1 MTRAD
6 YWEFVAEA
14 RDVFG
19 LTLGEAR
26 EFWRDLRDEL
36 DERPTVNDLASDEAF
51 SLVEGYFYPFD
62 PDLYVPKEEEPEDEE
77 ESDYD
82 DLYPRD
88 ERFELEYGDDDIIFN
103 GEEVEVTAELEYEEG
118 GR

>member
-1 MTRAD
+1 MARAD
-6 YWEFVAEA
+6 YWDFIDEA

-26 EFWRDLRDEL
+26 EFWRDLQDEL
-36 DERPTVNDLASDEAF
+36 DERPTVADLDSDEA
-51 SLVEGYFYPFD
+51 LALFD
-62 PDLYVPKEEEPEDEE
+62 QYIEEEEPEEGSEE
-77 ESDYD
+77 GDDGYDDYD

-88 ERFELEYGDDDIIFN
+88 ERYELEYGDDDIIFE
-103 GEEVEVTAELEYEEG
+103 GDEVEVTAELEYEER